1 MRGFGEA
8 VYEYIRANVPEEDIL
23 TEEPMSRHTTFR
35 IGGEAACFIRISSE
49 EQLRKLIP
57 YFENVGIEYF
67 VLGKGSNLLVGDK
80 GYPGVILQISD
91 ACQQIEAEGN
101 RLQVQAGAALSKG
114 ALFAM
119 ERGLEG
125 LEFAAGIPGTV
136 GGGVVMNAGAY
147 GGEMKQVVES
157 VRVLSSEGEILTLDN
172 DTMEFGYRTSIIR
185 NRNFIVLSVTFRLR
199 EGNREEIR
207 ARIEDFQKRR
217 MEKQPLNYPSAG
229 STFKR
234 PEGYFAGK
242 LIMDA
247 GLRGFQIGDAR
258 VSDKHCG
265 FVVNVGKA
273 TARDVT
279 DVIEEVQEK
288 VRERFGVS
296 LEREVIYL
304 GKF

>member
-23 TEEPMSRHTTFR
+23 TEGPMSRHTTFR

-57 YFENVGIEYF
+57 YFENVGVEYF

-91 ACQQIEAEGN
+91 ACQQIEAEEN
-101 RLQVQAGAALSKG
+101 RLQVQAGAALSKV

-185 NRNFIVLSVTFRLR
+185 NRNFTVLSVTFRLR

-217 MEKQPLNYPSAG
+217 MEKQPLNYPCAG

-279 DVIEEVQEK
+279 DVIEEVQER

-304 GKF
+304 GEF

>member
-57 YFENVGIEYF
+57 YFENIGIEYF
-67 VLGKGSNLLVGDK
+67 VLGRGSNLLVGDK

-101 RLQVQAGAALSKG
+101 RLQVQAGAALSKV

-185 NRNFIVLSVTFRLR
+185 NRNFTVLSVTFQLR

>member
-57 YFENVGIEYF
+57 YFENVGVEYF

-101 RLQVQAGAALSKG
+101 RLQVQAGAALSKV

-185 NRNFIVLSVTFRLR
+185 NRNFTVLSVTFRLW

-279 DVIEEVQEK
+279 DVIEEVQER

-304 GKF
+304 GEF

>member
-57 YFENVGIEYF
+57 YFENVGVEYF

-91 ACQQIEAEGN
+91 ACQQIEAEEN
-101 RLQVQAGAALSKG
+101 RLQVQAGAALSKV

-185 NRNFIVLSVTFRLR
+185 NRNFTVLSVTFRLR

-247 GLRGFQIGDAR
+247 GLRGIQIGDAR

-279 DVIEEVQEK
+279 DVIEEVQER

-304 GKF
+304 GEF